1 MRGERLCPSFAFMGY
16 EGGGFAR
23 VLLLWVM
30 RRGWICFGVIVD
42 LLLKVRT
49 ESVYQS

>member
-16 EGGGFAR
+16 EERLDFL
-23 VLLLWVM
+23 VLRLWM
-30 RRGWICFGVIVD
+30 IVD